1 MFDPVILLQHF
12 MFGVVPDLQ
21 CACTIHTP
29 SRRTFLV
36 KAPRIMQ
43 AKALLEGRTQVIS
56 DDLRVLELLTTFRVP
71 SHVHRDMA
79 EIIDG
84 VVLALD
90 KF

>member
-1 MFDPVILLQHF
+1 
-12 MFGVVPDLQ
+12 
-21 CACTIHTP
+21 
-29 SRRTFLV
+29 
-36 KAPRIMQ
+36 MQ